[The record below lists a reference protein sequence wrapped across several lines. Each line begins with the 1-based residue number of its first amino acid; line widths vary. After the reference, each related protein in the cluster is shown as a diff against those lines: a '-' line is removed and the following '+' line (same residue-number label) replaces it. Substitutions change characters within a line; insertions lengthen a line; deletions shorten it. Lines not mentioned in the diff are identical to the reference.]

1 MCIYSFWCNIYFI
14 FLETDCRFC
23 SHQGQR
29 DRELEVV
36 QPSPSPQNKEES
48 LFYARG
54 PVFARFI
61 LIASE
66 STNSFLS
73 VETELRNLCALI
85 IPNTR
90 LDLSPLLTPTRSP
103 NTTEMFPSPPRL
115 RITDPLRF
123 LLPPRW
129 RRGYLPVPVERSLF
143 SACSR
148 VSCLHNP
155 RCDSKPARRR
165 RAAVSQLSQPQ
176 GGS

>member
-66 STNSFLS
+66 PTNSFLS
-73 VETELRNLCALI
+73 AETELRNLCALI

-103 NTTEMFPSPPRL
+103 NTTEMFPSPPAAQDHRPA
-115 RITDPLRF
+115 PLSPTPTVETWLSASPNGALSLQRMLKG
-123 LLPPRW
+123 LL
-129 RRGYLPVPVERSLF
+129 L
-143 SACSR
+143 A
-148 VSCLHNP
+148 
-155 RCDSKPARRR
+155 
-165 RAAVSQLSQPQ
+165 QPQ
-176 GGS
+176 V